1 MNLSTV
7 TMITTNDNQ
16 RVDQNAVN
24 SGIPDFSAPEQSFD
38 RVLASTLNN
47 SQKTAAKEEKTPDKN
62 QADSAEPQDAEITQA
77 TGRADRA
84 VPEVVAEDVSFH
96 KSKKSTPD
104 ELADAAGAD
113 SAHAVVAAAMQS
125 EGNIALPAAD
135 STAAAAEQTLAAA
148 DEATQLLVSMIQ
160 ASQPPA
166 GTPAQAASVA
176 AAGSEPAV
184 AAAILAPATQA
195 KTSAATV
202 DNDALLAEDNAP
214 NTLPSAATASQSKSS
229 LSGRSLA
236 AHNAAIADVKSRGQA
251 LQQET
256 SLRAGS
262 DAASFTPAGQHDGQS
277 AGSPPL
283 STTSVAVQQPVSVSA
298 QTPAIQTS
306 ASIAPT
312 ITAQINAQ
320 LGSDEWQQAVSQ
332 QVIMFTRN
340 GQQNAELRL
349 HPQELGALQI
359 SLKLDD
365 NQAQLHLVSAN
376 SQVRA
381 AMEAALPHLRTS
393 MAESGINL
401 GQASVGSDASP
412 GWQQQQQQQFQ
423 SSGGVEQS
431 LLNEGN
437 GAQSAA
443 AVQTA
448 SVASVAS
455 LSGRVDIF
463 A

>member
-16 RVDQNAVN
+16 RVDQNVVN

-47 SQKTAAKEEKTPDKN
+47 SQKTAVKEEKTSDKN
-62 QADSAEPQDAEITQA
+62 QADSAEPQGAEVAQA
-77 TGRADRA
+77 SGSAEQALT
-84 VPEVVAEDVSFH
+84 EVAAENVSFH
-96 KSKKSTPD
+96 KSKKSTQD
-104 ELADAAGAD
+104 ENVDAASAD
-113 SAHAVVAAAMQS
+113 VALSFVAAGMQS
-125 EGNIALPAAD
+125 ESKIALPTAD
-135 STAAAAEQTLAAA
+135 GSTAVAVGQSPATA

-160 ASQPPA
+160 ASQ
-166 GTPAQAASVA
+166 TPASTSVPAASVA
-176 AAGSEPAV
+176 AEGTEQAAT
-184 AAAILAPATQA
+184 AAILAPVTQA
-195 KTSAATV
+195 KASATAV
-202 DNDALLAEDNAP
+202 DNSAFLAEDNAP
-214 NTLPSAATASQSKSS
+214 DTLPSATTASQSKSS
-229 LSGRSLA
+229 LSGRSLSE
-236 AHNAAIADVKSRGQA
+236 HNEAIADVKSRTQA

-262 DAASFTPAGQHDGQS
+262 DAASFTSAGQHDAQPAGNQS
-277 AGSPPL
+277 L
-283 STTSVAVQQPVSVSA
+283 STATVAVQQPVSVSA
-298 QTPAIQTS
+298 QAPAIQTS

-365 NQAQLHLVSAN
+365 NQAHLHLVSAN

-412 GWQQQQQQQFQ
+412 GWQQQEQQQFQ
-423 SSGGVEQS
+423 SGSAEQS
-431 LLNEGN
+431 LLNEGI
-437 GAQSAA
+437 GAQTV
-443 AVQTA
+443 VQTA
-448 SVASVAS
+448 SVADVAA